1 MLRCVSCGSI
11 ALDGRILCG
20 LCGGKLVESHDRTAQ
35 VTSAP
40 KSLPIVRSRAKPLA
54 ILTISVAVLVEGII
68 LTFLPISV
76 DLTVLG
82 WFVMIIGALMVLIT
96 LGAFDGVPYRSR
108 FLNRVDRDLKRRER
122 RKYAD

>member
-1 MLRCVSCGSI
+1 MAGFYVGS
-11 ALDGRILCG
+11 
-20 LCGGKLVESHDRTAQ
+20 GGKLVESHDRTAQ

-54 ILTISVAVLVEGII
+54 ILTISVAVLVEGVI

-82 WFVMIIGALMVLIT
+82 WIVMIIGALMVLII
-96 LGAFDGVPYRSR
+96 LGTFGGAPYRSR
-108 FLNRVDRDLKRRER
+108 FLNSAERD
-122 RKYAD
+122 